1 MKHKQQIF
9 ATDCCEN
16 CLLYILYYAL
26 VSRHIAITVT
36 NRLCSLQ
43 QIHLLIGNKDADP
56 VDVLVKD
63 YIYIRIDVKVS
74 VFLIIHLKRQLTY

>member
-16 CLLYILYYAL
+16 CLSYILYCAL
-26 VSRHIAITVT
+26 ASRHIAITVT
-36 NRLCSLQ
+36 NGLCSLQ
-43 QIHLLIGNKDADP
+43 QIHPLIGNKDADP
-56 VDVLVKD
+56 VDVLVKG
-63 YIYIRIDVKVS
+63 YIHIKIDVEVS